1 MSWTDFWKN
10 HPKWSK
16 NGRIIQK
23 SNVLEFLTEISD
35 GRDSMTW
42 DFISYLPD
50 VGGHGHQKNGQLSL
64 TYSTRQRDNG
74 QRVFEESGQNSDT
87 GQWKESATYQI
98 RRNHCKLFISPFL
111 TGHQLI

>member
-87 GQWKESATYQI
+87 EQWKESATYQI